1 MSDLSAAP
9 RLGGLRSFFDRGGF
23 WRLVPLVVVYL
34 AIYLGAGLL
43 ATTVFARQGEEEL
56 LTTVGSV
63 FVDVTF
69 ALIVGAVVLGV
80 FLWAMGWT
88 REVFGPQPIGGS
100 RWMWIGP
107 TLVTIPIVL
116 RIIGPDYGKYSLA
129 VIVLTIVTG
138 LLVGLVEEV
147 LTRGIAVK
155 MLRDAGHSE
164 RVVALVSS
172 LVFAALHS
180 VNLLS
185 GQAVTT
191 VGVTMAY
198 TFGFGVCM
206 YLTMRVT
213 RSIIPAIVLHG
224 LTDPFVLL
232 STGGIDEVGSNGTQ
246 NALLTVAG
254 SFSFII
260 IVAGLVMVW
269 FVRGRVAQ
277 GTDGTVH
284 DPVSATKG

>member
-1 MSDLSAAP
+1 MSDVSATAL
-9 RLGGLRSFFDRGGF
+9 RGRVRSFFDRGGF

-43 ATTVFARQGEEEL
+43 ASKVFARQSEEEL

-80 FLWAMGWT
+80 FLRGMGWT

-107 TLVTIPIVL
+107 ILVTIPIVL
-116 RIIGPDYGKYSLA
+116 RVIGPDYGKYGIA

-185 GQAVTT
+185 GQAVST

-232 STGGIDEVGSNGTQ
+232 STGGIDEVGRNGTQ
-246 NALLTVAG
+246 NTLLTVAG

-260 IVAGLVMVW
+260 IVAGLVLVW
-269 FVRGRVAQ
+269 FVRGRVVER
-277 GTDGTVH
+277 TDVMAAEGIG
-284 DPVSATKG
+284 ATQA

>member
-1 MSDLSAAP
+1 MSDVSATAL
-9 RLGGLRSFFDRGGF
+9 RGRVRSFFDRGGF

-43 ATTVFARQGEEEL
+43 ASKVFARQSEEEL

-80 FLWAMGWT
+80 FLRAMGWT
-88 REVFGPQPIGGS
+88 HEVFGPQPIGGP
-100 RWMWIGP
+100 RWMWMGP
-107 TLVTIPIVL
+107 ILVTIPIVL
-116 RIIGPDYGKYSLA
+116 RVIGPDYGKYGIA
-129 VIVLTIVTG
+129 VIVLTIATG

-185 GQAVTT
+185 GQAVST

-232 STGGIDEVGSNGTQ
+232 STGGIDEVGRNGTQ
-246 NALLTVAG
+246 NTLLTVAG

-260 IVAGLVMVW
+260 IVAGLVLVW
-269 FVRGRVAQ
+269 FVRGRVVER
-277 GTDGTVH
+277 TDVT
-284 DPVSATKG
+284 ATEGIGATQV

>member
-1 MSDLSAAP
+1 MSDVSATAL
-9 RLGGLRSFFDRGGF
+9 RGRLRSFFDRGGF

-43 ATTVFARQGEEEL
+43 ASRVFARQSEEEL

-88 REVFGPQPIGGS
+88 REIFGPQPIGGS

-107 TLVTIPIVL
+107 LLVTIPIVL
-116 RIIGPDYGKYSLA
+116 RVIGPDYGKYGIA

-172 LVFAALHS
+172 L
-180 VNLLS
+180 
-185 GQAVTT
+185 
-191 VGVTMAY
+191 
-198 TFGFGVCM
+198 GFGVCM

-232 STGGIDEVGSNGTQ
+232 STGGIDEVGTNGTQ
-246 NALLTVAG
+246 NTLLTVAG

-260 IVAGLVMVW
+260 IVAGLILVW
-269 FVRGRVAQ
+269 FVRGRVVER
-277 GTDGTVH
+277 TDVT
-284 DPVSATKG
+284 

>member
-1 MSDLSAAP
+1 MSDVSARAL
-9 RLGGLRSFFDRGGF
+9 RGRLRSFFDRGGF

-43 ATTVFARQGEEEL
+43 ASRVFARQSEEEL

-69 ALIVGAVVLGV
+69 ALIVGAVLLGV

-88 REVFGPQPIGGS
+88 REIFGPQPIGGS
-100 RWMWIGP
+100 RWMWLGP
-107 TLVTIPIVL
+107 ILVTIPIVL
-116 RIIGPDYGKYSLA
+116 RVIGPDYGKYGIA

-180 VNLLS
+180 VKRS
-185 GQAVTT
+185 RPWAS
-191 VGVTMAY
+191 
-198 TFGFGVCM
+198 
-206 YLTMRVT
+206 RWPT
-213 RSIIPAIVLHG
+213 RS
-224 LTDPFVLL
+224 
-232 STGGIDEVGSNGTQ
+232 GS
-246 NALLTVAG
+246 
-254 SFSFII
+254 
-260 IVAGLVMVW
+260 
-269 FVRGRVAQ
+269 
-277 GTDGTVH
+277 
-284 DPVSATKG
+284 VSACTSRCA

>member
-1 MSDLSAAP
+1 MSDVSATAL
-9 RLGGLRSFFDRGGF
+9 RGRVRSFFDRGGF

-43 ATTVFARQGEEEL
+43 ASTVFARQSEEEL

-80 FLWAMGWT
+80 FLRGMGWT

-107 TLVTIPIVL
+107 ILVTIPIVL
-116 RIIGPDYGKYSLA
+116 RVIGPDYGKYGIA

-164 RVVALVSS
+164 RVVALLSS

-185 GQAVTT
+185 GQAVST

-232 STGGIDEVGSNGTQ
+232 STGGIDEVGANGTQ
-246 NALLTVAG
+246 NTLLTVAG

-260 IVAGLVMVW
+260 IVAGLVLVW
-269 FVRGRVAQ
+269 FVRGRVVER
-277 GTDGTVH
+277 TDVMAAEGIG
-284 DPVSATKG
+284 ATQA